1 MWCVIVFALSYAA
14 SVYFNWKYAN
24 IAYSKDGVYRYKY
37 TDVKDMDADL
47 REEMTWMFIPVIN
60 TIGLV
65 RWLVQWPYSESV
77 RKQKAIDVFKVFDIK
92 E

>member
-47 REEMTWMFIPVIN
+47 REEMT
-60 TIGLV
+60 
-65 RWLVQWPYSESV
+65 
-77 RKQKAIDVFKVFDIK
+77 
-92 E
+92 

>member
-1 MWCVIVFALSYAA
+1 
-14 SVYFNWKYAN
+14 
-24 IAYSKDGVYRYKY
+24 
-37 TDVKDMDADL
+37 MDADL

-77 RKQKAIDVFKVFDIK
+77 RKQKAIDVFEFFDLK